1 LNCLERSG
9 EIRARVD
16 FPINEVSI
24 ANIPIWVSNQHRFS
38 AESFAIFSTG
48 LRRRWRKKVAL
59 FTSERRCGDPFSE
72 RGRTH
77 HSLIVEEDTK
87 GEPRLP
93 RLQLAPIARARE
105 ARVAS
110 GASSS
115 GPSTAYAGF

>member
-1 LNCLERSG
+1 LL
-9 EIRARVD
+9 
-16 FPINEVSI
+16 
-24 ANIPIWVSNQHRFS
+24 
-38 AESFAIFSTG
+38 
-48 LRRRWRKKVAL
+48 AL
-59 FTSERRCGDPFSE
+59 FPSERRCGDPFSE

-93 RLQLAPIARARE
+93 RLHLAPIARARE

-115 GPSTAYAGF
+115 GPSTAHAGF